1 MTDRPWPWGSAARG
15 DRYVPNASSRDG
27 RPARRP
33 PREHTRRCRTIP
45 SALLGRPPPEAR
57 RPPASG
63 TGASTSS
70 SPGTTTVV
78 ASSRASSPSGT
89 PIATPQSLAAPEIG
103 RAQTAEPSPTS
114 TRIRIDVHTGE
125 RTLLRRLKTQ
135 ALSGT
140 LVATRGDTMPLAVQ
154 PGADPLR
161 VPRGIVRDLYVSRG
175 TPNRF
180 ESAVRR
186 AAVPTVV
193 SAALTALSLSVRQG
207 TGDPSPARGARCPLR
222 LDRRALRRVRLDQS
236 EGTMAAGA
244 PGRLSA
250 SATLR

>member
-1 MTDRPWPWGSAARG
+1 MPVTPCLTVVGLRIETANIFLDE
-15 DRYVPNASSRDG
+15 DYVRDD
-27 RPARRP
+27 
-33 PREHTRRCRTIP
+33 H
-45 SALLGRPPPEAR
+45 L
-57 RPPASG
+57 
-63 TGASTSS
+63 GASTE
-70 SPGTTTVV
+70 PHVMNGVTDTGT
-78 ASSRASSPSGT
+78 GM
-89 PIATPQSLAAPEIG
+89 
-103 RAQTAEPSPTS
+103 EPSPTS
-114 TRIRIDVHTGE
+114 TRTRIDVHTGE

-161 VPRGIVRDLYVSRG
+161 VPRSIVRDLYVSRG

-207 TGDPSPARGARCPLR
+207 TGDPSPARGA
-222 LDRRALRRVRLDQS
+222 
-236 EGTMAAGA
+236 
-244 PGRLSA
+244 LSA
-250 SATLR
+250 APRPPCSPAR